1 MIFLYF
7 LAAIVVNFTNTE
19 SQVIEGINVIFNSE
33 LSGTEV
39 FWWGL
44 LAAFIIEVITG

>member
-1 MIFLYF
+1 MIFLYL
-7 LAAIVVNFTNTE
+7 LASLVVNFTNT
-19 SQVIEGINVIFNSE
+19 STQVVEGINVIFNSE

-44 LAAFIIEVITG
+44 IAAFVVEMITG